1 MASAWPEEDSFACS
15 VCLETLKDPTTLTC
29 GHSYC
34 LNCIKNHWDKEEDK
48 GHYTCPQCRQ
58 LFTPRPCVGKN
69 NLLAQAMEKLRTN
82 SIKQSSLVG
91 IYSAE
96 PSRPFYLDVVPDIGP
111 RKGSMYPHLPSVEPR
126 PCPQHNQPLDLFC
139 HEDKKCVCV
148 MCCQDGHTG
157 HRVVRPQ
164 DERRERQKEVIQ
176 MQAEVHRRIQETER
190 MTGKIPH
197 TAHQHKAL
205 LQALQRESSEL
216 FLELV
221 KSLNLTGTQVGKL
234 LSDHEM
240 VFDDHVEG
248 LVKCLEQDLAQ
259 LHLKGEELNRLA
271 YMQDDISFLKN
282 FYLTEP
288 LGQTDATGQSGIDE
302 EEVVVAS
309 IRSVIKGLQESMQDL
324 CKDSLAKIVK
334 IMSHEPM
341 ASTPNSVSETST
353 ISTDNSGQATTQ
365 DSVYEEIDIS
375 PTLPP
380 LQLQSRE
387 SSRFRGSMSHQASVP
402 PPPLPPPRRQETSIR
417 LVNPEPKTREEMLKF
432 RFGPTMDPNTTYRHM
447 KLSDDSRKITMRAE
461 NLNPPDHPDRF
472 FFWRQVLC
480 KESLAG
486 SPYYWEVEWT
496 GQKVTVGVA
505 YKEMERKGSDNKSR
519 LGHNSQSWSLYWSG
533 TGFSFWHN
541 NQEKLLG
548 SPKAKRIGIYLD
560 QHGGILNFYSIINNQ
575 AHLIHHYETQFT
587 GPLYAGFRLWA
598 GVGDS
603 LTICQLD

>member
-197 TAHQHKAL
+197 TAGQHKAL

-216 FLELV
+216 FPELV

-240 VFDDHVEG
+240 VFEDHVEG

-259 LHLKGEELNRLA
+259 LHLKGEELSRLA

-288 LGQTDATGQSGIDE
+288 LGQNDATGQSGINQE
-302 EEVVVAS
+302 EAVVAS

-341 ASTPNSVSETST
+341 ASTPNGVSETST

-387 SSRFRGSMSHQASVP
+387 SSRLGGSMSHQASVP

-432 RFGPTMDPNTTYRHM
+432 RFEPTMDPNTTYRHM
-447 KLSDDSRKITMRAE
+447 KLSDDCRKITMRAE

-575 AHLIHHYETQFT
+575 VHLIHHYETQFT